1 MLKFAA
7 GPLFKFGRRWAR
19 VLPCGVL
26 LGSVLL
32 FMARPDGC
40 QAAEP
45 RSHERTAQGPARA
58 NRLIHAASP
67 YLLLHAHNP
76 VDWYPWG
83 PEALEKA
90 RREQKPIFLS
100 VGYST
105 CYWCHV
111 AEKTIYSDPEIAK
124 LMNAWFVNIKVDRE
138 ERPDLDR
145 VYMLATQLLTGHGGW
160 PNNVFLTP
168 ELKPIFAGSYF
179 PPKDDPA
186 RGAGFPTILQSIHE
200 AWTNRRE
207 QVLQIGERVRLGMER
222 ASAAGASTGGGA
234 FDPAKALRQARAAFA
249 KRFDAEHGGESGGG
263 GTKFPMSPFLALLLE
278 EGAPQGL
285 AMARQQLDAMA
296 RGGIHDHLAGGFH
309 RYSTE
314 PTWSLPH
321 FEKMLYDNAQLM
333 DLYASA
339 HRITKEPRYRALAD
353 ETAAYLRREMADPEG
368 GFYSAQ
374 DAEVEGREGASY
386 LWTEGQIVKVLGD
399 PDAKAFLRVYE
410 LKPLPVPQTG
420 PEAGM
425 AAAGG
430 VLRMRAGATF
440 EQAQALKPQRDKL
453 LAARALRVQPLR
465 DDKLV
470 LAQNGLAILAF
481 ARSGAAEEVAFAER
495 SAERLWKIAFD
506 PKVGTL
512 KHQVFQGRAE
522 GEGFLDDYA
531 LFGRSCLALFE
542 ATHRALWKDRATQ
555 LAEALLKRFRVEGGR
570 LRTTV
575 AEDLIVAPREF
586 GDDTE
591 PSGLS
596 AAVDLLLGLSRL
608 SGDPRYAA
616 FAQEALA
623 PFKSQ
628 VAERPEA
635 WPALLAA
642 LHAAPPLPAQGL
654 DSAAHV
660 QVRASWQGNKL
671 VLRLTI
677 AKGYHVNA
685 NPASLP
691 SLIPTSLA
699 VEGVAPRRILYPK
712 PVRLRA
718 AFSGG
723 ELDVFEGTVRIVA
736 LMPEKAVGRPLRGN
750 LTVQAC
756 TDRVCLAPSKVAFEV
771 RVP

>member
-1 MLKFAA
+1 MRPSSGLAKRALSAA
-7 GPLFKFGRRWAR
+7 ALVALPLSCRSQEAPKAPGAAPANR
-19 VLPCGVL
+19 L
-26 LGSVLL
+26 LGS
-32 FMARPDGC
+32 
-40 QAAEP
+40 
-45 RSHERTAQGPARA
+45 
-58 NRLIHAASP
+58 ASP

-111 AEKTIYSDPEIAK
+111 AEKTIYSDPGIAK

-145 VYMLATQLLTGHGGW
+145 VYMLATELLTGHGGW

-168 ELKPIFAGSYF
+168 DLKPIFAGSYF

-186 RGAGFPTILQSIHE
+186 RGTGFPTILQAIHE
-200 AWTNRRE
+200 AWMTRRD
-207 QVLQIGERVRLGMER
+207 QVLQIGERVRLGMDR
-222 ASAAGASTGGGA
+222 ASTAPAAAGSGT
-234 FDPAKALRQARAAFA
+234 FDPAKALRQARQAFA

-263 GTKFPMSPFLALLLE
+263 GTKFPLSPFLALLLK
-278 EGAPQGL
+278 EGTPQGL
-285 AMARQQLDAMA
+285 ALARQQLDAMA

-339 HRITKEPRYRALAD
+339 HRITKEARYRVLAE

-368 GFYSAQ
+368 GFYTAQ

-386 LWTEGQIVKVLGD
+386 LWTEAEIAQVLGD
-399 PDAKAFLRVYE
+399 LNAKTFLRVYD
-410 LKPLPVPQTG
+410 LRPLPMPQAG
-420 PEAGM
+420 PEAGRT
-425 AAAGG
+425 APGG
-430 VLRMRAGATF
+430 VLRMRTGATF

-453 LAARALRVQPLR
+453 LAARALRAQPLC
-465 DDKLV
+465 DEKLI
-470 LAQNGLAILAF
+470 LAQNGLAVLAF
-481 ARSGAAEEVAFAER
+481 ARSSLPEDVALAER

-506 PKVGTL
+506 PRLGVL
-512 KHQVFQGRAE
+512 KHQVFHGRAE

-542 ATHRALWKDRATQ
+542 ATHRVLWKDRATQ
-555 LAEALLKRFRVEGGR
+555 LAEAMLKRFRVEGGR

-575 AEDLIVAPREF
+575 AEDLIVPPQEF
-586 GDDTE
+586 GDDTV

-608 SGDPRYAA
+608 TGDLHHAA
-616 FAQEALA
+616 LAQEALA
-623 PFKSQ
+623 PARSQ
-628 VAERPEA
+628 VADRPEA

-642 LHAAPPLPAQGL
+642 LHAAPPLPSQSL
-654 DSAAHV
+654 DSASHV
-660 QVRASWQGNKL
+660 TVRASWQRNKL
-671 VLRLTI
+671 ILRLTI

-691 SLIPTSLA
+691 SLIPTNLN
-699 VEGVAPRRILYPK
+699 VVGIAPRRVLYPK
-712 PVRLRA
+712 PSRLRA
-718 AFSGG
+718 TFSG
-723 ELDVFEGTVRIVA
+723 EDLDVFEGSVRIVA
-736 LMPEKAVGRPLRGN
+736 LMPEKAAGQPLRGS

-756 TDRVCLAPSKVAFEV
+756 TDRLCLAPATIAFEV